1 MNRRDFLKASLLS
14 AGALS
19 LPPTQLSAAE
29 EMADIAVINTTDIAG
44 GVKRAVEMIGGI
56 GRFVKSGDK
65 VVIKPNMSFASGIDA
80 AANTH
85 PLIVATIVE
94 LCRDA
99 GAKKISVLD
108 NTLSN
113 PRDALSYSGIETA
126 CNSIVK
132 GCVSAVKEERFF
144 SEVSVKGGSILKNTK
159 VIKEV
164 LEADVLIGAP
174 KVKSHVGA
182 GVSMT
187 LKGMM
192 GLIYSRSIFHMSGL
206 HECIADLYTVLK
218 PAFTV
223 LDATKVMTTGGPG
236 GPGNVKTYDEII
248 AAVDAVAGDAF
259 AVARYEWYGRKV
271 TPMNV
276 GYLKEA
282 AKRSLGRIDT
292 ENLKVISGEL

>member
-1 MNRRDFLKASLLS
+1 MNRRDFLKTSLIS

-19 LPPTQLSAAE
+19 LTPTEIWADDV
-29 EMADIAVINTTDIAG
+29 ADIAVINTTDIIR
-44 GVKRAVEMIGGI
+44 GVKRAVELIGGI
-56 GRFVKSGDK
+56 SRFVKSGDK
-65 VVIKPNMSFASGIDA
+65 VVIKPNMSFASGIDT
-80 AANTH
+80 AANTN
-85 PLIVATIVE
+85 PVAVAALVE

-126 CNSIVK
+126 CNKIVK

-144 SEVSVKGGSILKNTK
+144 SEVAIKGGAILKNTK

-164 LEADVLIGAP
+164 LEADVLIAAP
-174 KVKSHVGA
+174 KVKSHGGA

-187 LKGMM
+187 MKGMM
-192 GLIYSRSIFHMSGL
+192 GLIYNRSSFHISGL
-206 HECIADLYTVLK
+206 HECIADLYTILK

-236 GPGNVKTYDEII
+236 GPGNVKDYNEII
-248 AAVDAVAGDAF
+248 AAVDGVAGDAF
-259 AVARYEWYGRKV
+259 AAARYEWYGRKV

-282 AKRSLGRIDT
+282 AKRSLGRIDI
-292 ENLKVISGEL
+292 ENLKVVNEKL